1 MKKITIKSAIPVYG
15 IAALWLLAGL
25 LFPKALLRLWF
36 LILMAAL
43 SVGAY
48 FVLSKVFPGRE
59 VEVRDP
65 ANSGDKDVDAMI
77 EAGRAQLDS
86 IKAAA
91 DELKDT
97 EIEKNL
103 SRMKKAGENIFATL
117 EKDVKKAGEVRKF
130 MNYYLPTA
138 EKLVS
143 TYRSMQQ
150 TDGKGANIEH
160 AMQSVRNSLGM
171 IADAFEK
178 QNDNLYR
185 DKVLDIDTDIDVLET
200 MMSGDGLLGKGG
212 IGFSLDGFT
221 EPNSIDVEPEP
232 AKVKPQP
239 VKEKPQPVDMVTDDG
254 EIRLTLNPTPQ
265 VQRAQ
270 AEELEENQTAQ
281 AGR

>member
-48 FVLSKVFPGRE
+48 FVLSKMFPGRE

-77 EAGRAQLDS
+77 EAGRGQLDS

-91 DELKDT
+91 DELKDP

-117 EKDVKKAGEVRKF
+117 EKDVSKAGEVRKF

-143 TYRSMQQ
+143 TYRTMQQ

-200 MMSGDGLLGKGG
+200 MMSGDGLLNKGG

-221 EPNSIDVEPEP
+221 EPNSIDVEPESVE
-232 AKVKPQP
+232 VKPRT
-239 VKEKPQPVDMVTDDG
+239 VDMVTDDG
-254 EIRLTLNPTPQ
+254 EIHLTLDPTPQ

-270 AEELEENQTAQ
+270 AEDMEENQTAQ